1 MSFIKRITFLG
12 GETIVEIGNLEIGG
26 SIQTAEIERGM
37 KRIDS
42 GLKGVASSG
51 KAVGSDFERIAVKG
65 KRMAKIFGTM
75 AIAGTAALTGWV
87 KGTPAVAGS
96 MAKINLS
103 LLKLKMSVGEALAPV
118 FEKAAN
124 GLNKLSNWANEHP
137 DLFGGIVTGITTLGI
152 AAAALKVGGWIRNIF
167 EGFWGV
173 LKKIAGFVFPKI
185 PKAAAAASGI
195 TAGGVATGATI
206 AAGAVGLAFV
216 AGEINN
222 LAKIAEQQKTYSKIS
237 GIPEQEFIQAYVQGY
252 QGTVYNGASQEG
264 NQQFQINIGNYTRN
278 LAELEEQYFIP

>member
-1 MSFIKRITFLG
+1 M
-12 GETIVEIGNLEIGG
+12 VEIGNLEIGG

-42 GLKGVASSG
+42 GLKGIASSG
-51 KAVGSDFERIAVKG
+51 KAVGADFERIAVKG

-103 LLKLKMSVGEALAPV
+103 LLKLKMSAGEALAPV

-173 LKKIAGFVFPKI
+173 LKKIAGFVLPKI
-185 PKAAAAASGI
+185 PTS
-195 TAGGVATGATI
+195 TATGAGAGAG
-206 AAGAVGLAFV
+206 AAGAGLTAGVVGGLSV
-216 AGEINN
+216 AGSAAALMAGPLINTYVKDEN
-222 LAKIAEQQKTYSKIS
+222 GMGFLDRQVRDYNNYQFQQKINKWSR
-237 GIPEQEFIQAYVQGY
+237 G
-252 QGTVYNGASQEG
+252 EG
-264 NQQFQINIGNYTRN
+264 
-278 LAELEEQYFIP
+278 ELETHYFI

>member
-1 MSFIKRITFLG
+1 MG

-173 LKKIAGFVFPKI
+173 LKKIAGFVLPKI
-185 PKAAAAASGI
+185 PTS
-195 TAGGVATGATI
+195 TATGAGLT
-206 AAGAVGLAFV
+206 AGVVGGLSV
-216 AGEINN
+216 AGSAAALMIGPLIN
-222 LAKIAEQQKTYSKIS
+222 TYVKD
-237 GIPEQEFIQAYVQGY
+237 E
-252 QGTVYNGASQEG
+252 NGMGFLDRQVRD
-264 NQQFQINIGNYTRN
+264 NNNYQFQQQINGWSRN
-278 LAELEEQYFIP
+278 GGELETHYFI

>member
-173 LKKIAGFVFPKI
+173 LKKIAGFVLPKI
-185 PKAAAAASGI
+185 PTS
-195 TAGGVATGATI
+195 TATGAG
-206 AAGAVGLAFV
+206 AGAGAATGAGLTAGVVGGLSV
-216 AGEINN
+216 AGSAAALMIGPLIN
-222 LAKIAEQQKTYSKIS
+222 TYVKD
-237 GIPEQEFIQAYVQGY
+237 E
-252 QGTVYNGASQEG
+252 NGMGFLDRQVRD
-264 NQQFQINIGNYTRN
+264 NNNYQFQQQINGWSRN
-278 LAELEEQYFIP
+278 GGELETHYFI